1 MSNFE
6 SLIIITASFF
16 AGYIGYVYTW
26 KFAHRVATEIAT
38 GDAAGSQ
45 ISPEWRWGLLYG
57 RYLYCVVSIVG
68 WTLGIA
74 AINVQVGNLSVDPGV
89 TIVAYVVVALSVF
102 VAAGGAAFGS
112 LELLRLRTI
121 LRKAEAEAD

>member
-6 SLIIITASFF
+6 SLIVIVASFF

-38 GDAAGSQ
+38 GAAAGSQ
-45 ISPEWRWGLLYG
+45 ISPEWRRDLLYG
-57 RYLYCVVSIVG
+57 RYLYCLLSIVG

-74 AINVQVGNLSVDPGV
+74 AINVQVANLSVDPGV
-89 TIVAYVVVALSVF
+89 TIVAYVVVALHVF

-112 LELLRLRTI
+112 LELVRLRTI
-121 LRKAEAEAD
+121 LRQAEAD